1 MFKSFGF
8 YFILVLS
15 INPASLVMASPIAE
29 LTKVGSAKLEVFFF
43 DIYFSTLYSKNG
55 KYNEDERP
63 LALQIKYLRAIN
75 SDDLLERTEQEW
87 QKLGYASENVQSWLQ
102 TLDSIWPNIKKH
114 DVLTLRVKPNG
125 HSEFFFNDAPIG
137 VIEDENFGP
146 SFLAI
151 WLDENCSY
159 PKLRKQLIGG

>member
-1 MFKSFGF
+1 MN
-8 YFILVLS
+8 I
-15 INPASLVMASPIAE
+15 VMANPITG

-55 KYNEDERP
+55 EYAADNLP
-63 LALQIKYLRAIN
+63 LALQIKYLRAIK
-75 SDDLLERTEQEW
+75 SEDLLERTEQEW
-87 QKLGYASENVQSWLQ
+87 QKLGYSSQNIRNWLDE
-102 TLDSIWPNIKKH
+102 LDSIWPNIKKN
-114 DVLTLRVKPNG
+114 DVLTLKVNANG
-125 HSEFFFNDAPIG
+125 HSQFFFNDDLIG
-137 VIEDENFGP
+137 VIQDPKFGP